1 MQINELLE
9 QVLLQA
15 RVKGIPMARLAE
27 RAGIRAETL
36 SRLKRR
42 QDADASTLHNL
53 ALAAGFRLAL
63 VPLDASKGDPVYSA
77 AEHARAKA
85 VARQRDE
92 ALIASGV
99 SRDLVHRRNA
109 FIPVAASEVEIKGA
123 D

>member
-1 MQINELLE
+1 MLIDKLLE

-42 QDADASTLHNL
+42 RDADVSTLHNL

-63 VPLDASKGDPVYSA
+63 VPLDESRGDPVYSA

-85 VARQRDE
+85 AARQRDE
-92 ALIASGV
+92 ELLARGV
-99 SRDLVHRRNA
+99 SRESVQRRNA
-109 FIPVAASEVEIKGA
+109 FIPVPAAEVEIKGV